1 MNNNIENKPEKE
13 KKSKKKWIILLALLL
28 IFIGFIVVFYP
39 YLISKYF
46 EYRQQNL
53 INTWILDNAG
63 LLPKNN
69 PDNQNQDDPNSS
81 GNPNANVPPEFAD
94 EESLDEY
101 VLEEDLNAFFDFNY
115 ALSKMTGTLKIP
127 SINLSLPI
135 LKGDTKTNLNIG
147 ACEVKGSTILGT
159 PGNYI
164 LAGHYS
170 RVRGR
175 FFNRLPDIQ
184 IGASVFISDG
194 FYSYEYE
201 VIEII
206 HVKAE
211 DTWAVQLNVPERI
224 ASLITCDYGV
234 QPYGRIIV
242 KCLLKQ

>member
-1 MNNNIENKPEKE
+1 MNENFENKPVKE

-28 IFIGFIVVFYP
+28 IFIGFLVVIYP
-39 YLISKYF
+39 YAASMYF

-53 INTWILDNAG
+53 INTWIIDQAG
-63 LLPKNN
+63 LVPKNN
-69 PDNQNQDDPNSS
+69 QDNQNNLNNPN
-81 GNPNANVPPEFAD
+81 NPNASPEYAD
-94 EESLDEY
+94 EESLDDY
-101 VLEEDLNAFFDFNY
+101 IFEEDLNAFFDFNY
-115 ALSKMTGTLKIP
+115 ALSRMTGTLKIP

-147 ACEVKGSTILGT
+147 ACEVKGSTILGN

-170 RVRGR
+170 RIRGR

-201 VIEII
+201 VAEIL

-211 DTWAVQLNVPERI
+211 DTWAVQLNVPETM

-242 KCLLKQ
+242 KCLLK